1 MINNYRNHN
10 NTNIFDYNINDWW
23 NINGNFRLLHKIN
36 PIRLHYIIMNVDD
49 LNNKNILDVGCGGG
63 ILSESMALEGANVT
77 GIDIS
82 SKLINIAKSH
92 MNINKLKINYIQQT
106 IEEHTNS
113 YKNMY
118 DIITCMEVLEHVD
131 QPIKLINQCA
141 QLVKPGGKV
150 FFSTINR
157 NLKSWLLSILIAEN
171 ILNFIPKGTHSFN
184 KLIKPSELLNW
195 IDKTTLYKK
204 GIIGIKYN
212 PLTNNFYLSKNINV
226 NYMVYTI
233 RQY

>member
-23 NINGNFRLLHKIN
+23 DINGNFRLLHKIN
-36 PIRLHYIIMNVDD
+36 PIRLHYIIMNVGD

-92 MNINKLKINYIQQT
+92 MNISKLKINYIQQT

-118 DIITCMEVLEHVD
+118 DIITCMEVLEHIN

-184 KLIKPSELLNW
+184 KLIKPSELLSW

-212 PLTNNFYLSKNINV
+212 LLTNNFYLSKNINV

>member
-1 MINNYRNHN
+1 MINSYRNYN
-10 NTNIFDYNINDWW
+10 STNIFNYNINDWW

-36 PIRLHYIIMNVDD
+36 PIRLRYIIMNVDD
-49 LNNKNILDVGCGGG
+49 LNNKNVLDVGCGGG

-77 GIDIS
+77 GIDIN
-82 SKLINIAKSH
+82 SKLINIARSH
-92 MNINKLKINYIQQT
+92 MSINKLKINYIQQT
-106 IEEHTNS
+106 IKEHTNS

-118 DIITCMEVLEHVD
+118 DIITCMEVLEHIN

-141 QLVKPGGKV
+141 KLVKPGGKV

-157 NLKSWLLSILIAEN
+157 NLKSWLLSIIIAEN
-171 ILNFIPKGTHSFN
+171 VLNFIPKGTHSFN
-184 KLIKPSELLNW
+184 KLIKPSELLSW
-195 IDKTTLYKK
+195 IDKTTLYEK

-226 NYMVYTI
+226 NYIVYTI

>member
-1 MINNYRNHN
+1 MINNYRNYK
-10 NTNIFDYNINDWW
+10 NTNTFNYNIDDWW
-23 NINGNFRLLHKIN
+23 NINGNFKLLHKIN
-36 PIRLHYIIMNVDD
+36 PVRLHYIIMNVDD

-92 MNINKLKINYIQQT
+92 MGINKLKINYIQQT
-106 IEEHTNS
+106 IEEHTS
-113 YKNMY
+113 SHKNMY
-118 DIITCMEVLEHVD
+118 DIITCMEVLEHIN

-157 NLKSWLLSILIAEN
+157 NFKSWLLSILIAEN
-171 ILNFIPKGTHSFN
+171 ILSFIPKGTHNFN
-184 KLIKPSELLNW
+184 KLIKPSELLSW
-195 IDKTTLYKK
+195 IDKTTLYEK

-212 PLTNNFYLSKNINV
+212 PLTRNFYLSKNINV
-226 NYMVYTI
+226 NYIVYTI

>member
-1 MINNYRNHN
+1 MFNNYKNYN
-10 NTNIFDYNINDWW
+10 NANIFNYNINDWW

-36 PIRLHYIIMNVDD
+36 PIRLHYIITNVGD

-92 MNINKLKINYIQQT
+92 MDINKLKINYIQQT
-106 IEEHTNS
+106 IEEHTN
-113 YKNMY
+113 YHKNKY
-118 DIITCMEVLEHVD
+118 DIITCMEVLEHIN
-131 QPIKLINQCA
+131 QPIKLINQCSK
-141 QLVKPGGKV
+141 LVKPGGKV

-157 NLKSWLLSILIAEN
+157 NLKSWLFVILIAEN
-171 ILNFIPKGTHSFN
+171 ILNFIPKGTHNFN
-184 KLIKPSELLNW
+184 KLIKPSELLSW
-195 IDKTTLYKK
+195 IDKTTLYEK

-212 PLTNNFYLSKNINV
+212 PLTNNFYLSKNINI
-226 NYMVYTI
+226 NYIVYTI

>member
-1 MINNYRNHN
+1 MINNYKNYN
-10 NTNIFDYNINDWW
+10 STNIFNYNIDDWW

-36 PIRLHYIIMNVDD
+36 PVRLHYIIMNVDD

-92 MNINKLKINYIQQT
+92 MIINKLKINYVQQT

-113 YKNMY
+113 HKNMY
-118 DIITCMEVLEHVD
+118 DIITCMEVLEHTN

-157 NLKSWLLSILIAEN
+157 NFKSWLLSILIAEN

-184 KLIKPSELLNW
+184 KLIKPSELLSW
-195 IDKTTLYKK
+195 INETTLYEK

-212 PLTNNFYLSKNINV
+212 PLTNNFYLSKNISV
-226 NYMVYTI
+226 NYIVYTI